1 MEIKNKFV
9 RIIFQIV
16 FTGVFVYLIGF
27 FVMIFI
33 LTIKSFLTGIP
44 WW

>member
-1 MEIKNKFV
+1 MEIKNKFI
-9 RIIFQIV
+9 RITFQIA
-16 FTGVFVYLIGF
+16 FTGVFVYLFYF
-27 FVMIFI
+27 FVMMFI